1 MVNYLSQYIPNM
13 TEITA
18 PLRSLLQK
26 DVQWSWHDEHRKS
39 LERIQQVLTS
49 NPVLQFY
56 DINKPVIL
64 QVDASQGGLG
74 ACLIQ
79 EEHPVVYASR
89 SFTVAEQHYAQ
100 MEKELLAI
108 VFACERFNQ
117 FIYGKQVTVESDHKP
132 LEAII
137 TKPLSQA
144 PPRIQRL
151 LIRLQ
156 KYQPMVKY
164 VPGKFLFIADTLSRA
179 YLPAKGEQ
187 QELNED
193 IEVMVHSMVTEIP
206 ASPEKIEELK
216 KETAKDEALSQLKKQ
231 MIEGWPNHKHEVPQN
246 IAIYW
251 NIRHDLSEAEGLIF
265 KDHQLVIPTA
275 MRRDMLNLIHE
286 SHLGIEKCK
295 SRARAILFWPGMSN
309 DIYEKVSKCATCA
322 TYKMKNQK
330 EPMIAHRIPDRPWQK
345 LGTDLCE
352 HKGKN
357 YLVVVDYYSKFI
369 ETALL
374 SNKTAGT
381 VITHLKSIFAR
392 HGIPEELVSDNM
404 PFNSKEFDEF
414 AKEWGFKQ
422 TTSSPTYAQSNG
434 MSEKA
439 VQTVKRILKKADD
452 PYIGLMEYR
461 NTPVTGMTYSPSQLL
476 MSRIARTKIPISQE
490 LLLPAVAS
498 EAKQQLAQQ
507 QKRQKQNYDK
517 STKPLP
523 PLEIGENVHL
533 RQGNIWIPATVSGL
547 ASAPRSYIITT
558 TDGQQYRRNRRDL
571 LKTNIPSTVSTDQ
584 TEIGDE
590 EDYPTTI
597 PEQPVLNPQNP
608 PDVRRSLRTTAI
620 PGKYRDYVMK

>member
-1 MVNYLSQYIPNM
+1 MFNSGRTPSCIC
-13 TEITA
+13 
-18 PLRSLLQK
+18 
-26 DVQWSWHDEHRKS
+26 
-39 LERIQQVLTS
+39 IQHCPQ
-49 NPVLQFY
+49 
-56 DINKPVIL
+56 I
-64 QVDASQGGLG
+64 
-74 ACLIQ
+74 
-79 EEHPVVYASR
+79 
-89 SFTVAEQHYAQ
+89 
-100 MEKELLAI
+100 EKELLAI
-108 VFACERFNQ
+108 VFACERFDQ

-330 EPMIAHRIPDRPWQK
+330 EPMIAHHIPDRPWQK

-374 SNKTAGT
+374 PNKTAGT

-439 VQTVKRILKKADD
+439 VQTVKRILKKVDD

-498 EAKQQLAQQ
+498 EAKHQLAQQ

-533 RQGNIWIPATVSGL
+533 RQGNIWIPATVSRL

-584 TEIGDE
+584 TEIDDE

-620 PGKYRDYVMK
+620 PRKYRDYEMK

>member
-1 MVNYLSQYIPNM
+1 M
-13 TEITA
+13 
-18 PLRSLLQK
+18 
-26 DVQWSWHDEHRKS
+26 
-39 LERIQQVLTS
+39 
-49 NPVLQFY
+49 
-56 DINKPVIL
+56 
-64 QVDASQGGLG
+64 G

-79 EEHPVVYASR
+79 EGHPVVYASR
-89 SFTVAEQHYAQ
+89 SLTVAEQHYAQ
-100 MEKELLAI
+100 IEKELLAI
-108 VFACERFNQ
+108 VFARECFNQ

-144 PPRIQRL
+144 SPRIQRL

-265 KDHQLVIPTA
+265 KDHQLVISTA
-275 MRRDMLNLIHE
+275 VRRDMLNLIHE

-330 EPMIAHRIPDRPWQK
+330 EPMIAHHIPDRPWQK
-345 LGTDLCE
+345 LETDLCE

-357 YLVVVDYYSKFI
+357 YLVVVDYHSKFI

-374 SNKTAGT
+374 PNKTAGT

-404 PFNSKEFDEF
+404 PFNSRVRRIRQRM
-414 AKEWGFKQ
+414 GIQ
-422 TTSSPTYAQSNG
+422 TNNIKPNLCPIKRHERESSSNC
-434 MSEKA
+434 K
-439 VQTVKRILKKADD
+439 
-452 PYIGLMEYR
+452 
-461 NTPVTGMTYSPSQLL
+461 
-476 MSRIARTKIPISQE
+476 
-490 LLLPAVAS
+490 
-498 EAKQQLAQQ
+498 
-507 QKRQKQNYDK
+507 
-517 STKPLP
+517 
-523 PLEIGENVHL
+523 
-533 RQGNIWIPATVSGL
+533 
-547 ASAPRSYIITT
+547 
-558 TDGQQYRRNRRDL
+558 RDL
-571 LKTNIPSTVSTDQ
+571 
-584 TEIGDE
+584 E
-590 EDYPTTI
+590 E
-597 PEQPVLNPQNP
+597 
-608 PDVRRSLRTTAI
+608 S
-620 PGKYRDYVMK
+620 

>member
-1 MVNYLSQYIPNM
+1 MQEKKTDLLEEYEDVFVGLGLVEGEYHIDLEENAKPTIQPPRKVPLSLLPKLKETLDNLTKSGVVSKLDRPTDWVNSLVIVEKKDGSLRLCLDPKDLNNAIKRGHYKAPSAETISNHLSGKKILTVIDMSHCYWHKKLDEESSYLCAFNTPFGRYKFNRMSFDICSAADVAQQMVDDEFSDIPGALAVHDDIIVPESKQDLRRLLGMVNYLSQYIPNM
-13 TEITA
+13 SEITA
-18 PLRSLLQK
+18 PLRSLLRK
-26 DVQWSWHDEHRKS
+26 DVQWFWHDEHRKS

-79 EEHPVVYASR
+79 EGHPVVYASR
-89 SFTVAEQHYAQ
+89 SLTVAELHYAQ
-100 MEKELLAI
+100 IEKELLAI

-117 FIYGKQVTVESDHKP
+117 FIYGKQVTVASDHKP

-216 KETAKDEALSQLKKQ
+216 KEKAKDEALSQLKKQ

-286 SHLGIEKCK
+286 SHLGIGQ
-295 SRARAILFWPGMSN
+295 P
-309 DIYEKVSKCATCA
+309 
-322 TYKMKNQK
+322 
-330 EPMIAHRIPDRPWQK
+330 
-345 LGTDLCE
+345 
-352 HKGKN
+352 
-357 YLVVVDYYSKFI
+357 
-369 ETALL
+369 
-374 SNKTAGT
+374 
-381 VITHLKSIFAR
+381 AR
-392 HGIPEELVSDNM
+392 H
-404 PFNSKEFDEF
+404 
-414 AKEWGFKQ
+414 
-422 TTSSPTYAQSNG
+422 
-434 MSEKA
+434 
-439 VQTVKRILKKADD
+439 
-452 PYIGLMEYR
+452 
-461 NTPVTGMTYSPSQLL
+461 
-476 MSRIARTKIPISQE
+476 TK
-490 LLLPAVAS
+490 
-498 EAKQQLAQQ
+498 
-507 QKRQKQNYDK
+507 
-517 STKPLP
+517 
-523 PLEIGENVHL
+523 
-533 RQGNIWIPATVSGL
+533 
-547 ASAPRSYIITT
+547 
-558 TDGQQYRRNRRDL
+558 
-571 LKTNIPSTVSTDQ
+571 
-584 TEIGDE
+584 
-590 EDYPTTI
+590 
-597 PEQPVLNPQNP
+597 
-608 PDVRRSLRTTAI
+608 
-620 PGKYRDYVMK
+620 